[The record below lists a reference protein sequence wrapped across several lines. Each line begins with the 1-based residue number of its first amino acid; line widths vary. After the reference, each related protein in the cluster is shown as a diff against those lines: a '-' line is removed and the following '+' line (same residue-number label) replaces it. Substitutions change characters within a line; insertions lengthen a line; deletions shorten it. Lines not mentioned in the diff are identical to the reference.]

1 LRSRIQAREIEPIF
15 LYLEWLLTEG
25 IYKMIFKH
33 KLFHNPI
40 LISLSLLIV
49 ISFAFISSKPDE
61 GMFPLSDIRNINLN
75 EKGLKISVDEVYNP
89 NGVSLVDALVKL
101 GGCTG
106 SFVSNDGLIITN
118 HHCVF
123 GVVSKVSTVENNY
136 LENGFLAETREK
148 EIPAKGLTCRITD
161 SYEDVSAEVLDA
173 ANSVKDISKRT
184 TAISDKIKEIEKRE
198 EENDST
204 ITATVSEMFVG
215 EQYIL
220 FRYKTIND
228 VRLVYVP
235 PRNIGEFGGDS
246 DNWVWPRHNGD
257 FSFVRAYVA
266 PDGSNTKYSEE
277 NVPYQ
282 PKKFL
287 QVNPN
292 GVNEEDFVF
301 ILGYPGR
308 TYKHQPSQ
316 FLVFQEKYQL
326 PYIQNLFSWLIDLYQ
341 KRGENDSEFAL
352 EIASTIKSLANTEK
366 NYRGKIQGLERLQLV
381 KKKQD
386 EEQHLQMFI
395 NSDPTLKEKYGN
407 VLADIAEVYEDAFNS
422 GRRNLVLLMLTRIVS
437 YYRLAEIFIDYK
449 TEMLIPDNERK
460 SIYKE
465 ENREDLYNSI
475 TKLYNEFKFD
485 LEPQIL
491 NKILTDAS
499 EFDELKDIEP
509 FKSFKLEKDKQEFIS
524 DLYDDTFIKDSKE
537 YFELLEDSD
546 EDLEDID
553 DPYLNMVRSAVELRE
568 VERKK
573 SQIRSGET
581 NILLAKLNDVKRQWL
596 KKSFVPDANSTLRL
610 TYGYVRGYSP
620 ADATYFSPNTTLT
633 GMIEKGKES
642 GDYELNKKIK
652 SLYEKK
658 NFGQFV
664 VPELND
670 VPVSILYNTDTSGGN
685 SGSPIMDAY
694 GRLVGVNFDRSF
706 EATVND
712 YTWSEEYSRSIGV
725 DIRFVLWVVQ
735 KVGGADFLL
744 KEMGIS
750 I

>member
-1 LRSRIQAREIEPIF
+1 MKNIIKNSR
-15 LYLEWLLTEG
+15 LG
-25 IYKMIFKH
+25 H
-33 KLFHNPI
+33 PI
-40 LISLSLLIV
+40 LIVLSMLIV
-49 ISFAFISSKPDE
+49 ISFAFIPSKPDE
-61 GMFPLSDIRNINLN
+61 GMFPLSDIKNINLN

-89 NGVSLVDALVKL
+89 DGVSLVDALVKI

-123 GVVSKVSTVENNY
+123 GIVSDASTVENNY
-136 LENGFLAETREK
+136 LENGFLAESREK
-148 EIPAKGLTCRITD
+148 ELPAKGLTCRITD
-161 SYEDVSAEVLDA
+161 SYEDVSSEVLEA
-173 ANSVKDISKRT
+173 ANTAEDISQRT
-184 TAISDKIKEIEKRE
+184 TAISKKIKEIVERE
-198 EENDST
+198 EKKDST
-204 ITATVSEMFVG
+204 IKAEVSEMFVG

-235 PRNIGEFGGDS
+235 PRSIGEFGGES

-266 PDGSNTKYSEE
+266 PDGSSAKYSEE

-287 QVNPN
+287 EVNPN

-308 TYKHQPSQ
+308 TFKHQPSQ
-316 FLVFQEKYQL
+316 FLMMQEKYQL
-326 PYIQNLFSWLIDLYQ
+326 PYVQDIFSWLIDLYE
-341 KRGENDSEFAL
+341 KRGENDPEFAL
-352 EIASTIKSLANTEK
+352 NIVGEIQGLANTEK
-366 NYRGKIQGLERLQLV
+366 NYRGKMQGLERLKLIQ
-381 KKKQD
+381 KKQD
-386 EEQHLQMFI
+386 EEKQLQGFI
-395 NSDPTLKEKYGN
+395 DSDPALKEKYGT
-407 VLADIAEVYEDAFNS
+407 VLSEIDEVYKDAFAT
-422 GRRNLVLLMLTRIVS
+422 GRRNLVLLMLSRYVD

-449 TEMLIPDNERK
+449 KEMLKPEAERK
-460 SIYKE
+460 SLYKE
-465 ENREDLYNSI
+465 DKRGDFYNSI
-475 TKLYNEFKFD
+475 TKLYNDFMPD

-491 NKILTDAS
+491 NKILTDAAS
-499 EFDELKDIEP
+499 FEECKDLEP
-509 FKSFKLEKDKQEFIS
+509 FKSFSSEKNKQEFIA
-524 DLYDDTFIKDSKE
+524 DLYEDTFINDSKE
-537 YFELLEDSD
+537 FFELLEDED
-546 EDLEDID
+546 ETLEDID
-553 DPYLNMVRSAVELRE
+553 DPYINFVKATVELGD

-573 SQIRSGET
+573 SQVRDGKL
-581 NILLAKLNDVKRQWL
+581 NILIAKLNDVKRQWL
-596 KKSFVPDANSTLRL
+596 NKSFVPDANLTLRL

-633 GMIEKGKES
+633 GLIEKGRET
-642 GDYELNKKIK
+642 GDYKLNKKIK
-652 SLYEKK
+652 ELYEAKDY
-658 NFGQFV
+658 GQFV
-664 VPELND
+664 HPKLND
-670 VPVSILYNTDTSGGN
+670 VPVNFIYNMDTSGGN

-694 GRLVGVNFDRSF
+694 GRIVGVNFDRAF

-712 YTWSEEYSRSIGV
+712 YTWSEDYSRSIGV
-725 DIRFVLWVVQ
+725 DIRYILWVVQ